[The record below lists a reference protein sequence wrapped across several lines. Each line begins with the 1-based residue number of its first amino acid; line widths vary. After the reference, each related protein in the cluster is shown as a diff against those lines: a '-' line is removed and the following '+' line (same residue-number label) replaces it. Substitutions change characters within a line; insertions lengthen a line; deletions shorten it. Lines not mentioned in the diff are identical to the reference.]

1 MKNTETRSTRKADRE
16 IISVSLPVAIYD
28 ALMEVCDHYDINRSA
43 LIASAIADRLQ
54 DLGKKVGE
62 Y

>member
-16 IISVSLPVAIYD
+16 IISVSLPVTIYD